1 MKTKL
6 PTPQK
11 LPSGM
16 YRCQVMVDG
25 KRVSVIDA
33 DADVCQAKA
42 VALRAGLIEQTVKP
56 KDHITLDEA
65 ISIYIDDRR
74 TVLSPSTIMGYKSVQ
89 KNRFKTLMKA
99 RIHDI
104 DKVAIQRAISSDA
117 QICSNK
123 TLKNAVGLV
132 AAVLSDYKE
141 INTKGL
147 KYPQKVKKE
156 HAYLDASQIVELIT
170 ACQGNIAEIPI
181 LLAVWLGLRRSE
193 IMGLRWESIDFT
205 EKKIKIEH
213 ALVPNEN
220 GEYVEKNELKNSSS
234 RRVLSCPDYI
244 LSKLESYQSN
254 ISRRKGRIFTMDPSV
269 IYNNL
274 KKISE
279 RAGIPFVGVH
289 GLRHTNASVMLSLG
303 IVDKVAM
310 KRGGWATDNTMK
322 SVYQHVFSSDKD
334 TADDMI
340 NAYFESMVDGAN
352 AKIAHEFAH
361 ADSFDQ

>member
-25 KRVSVIDA
+25 KRVSVLDA
-33 DADVCQAKA
+33 DPEVCQGKA
-42 VALRAGLIEQTVKP
+42 IALRTGLIEQTIKP
-56 KDHITLDEA
+56 KDHITLDDA
-65 ISIYIDDRR
+65 ITAYIDDRR
-74 TVLSPSTIMGYKSVQ
+74 TVLSPSTIMGYKGVQ
-89 KNRFKTLMKA
+89 KNRFKGLMKTKI
-99 RIHDI
+99 RDI
-104 DKVAIQRAISSDA
+104 DKAALQRAISNDA
-117 QICSNK
+117 KTCSNK
-123 TLKNAVGLV
+123 TLKNAIGLV
-132 AAVLSDYKE
+132 TAVLSDYKD

-170 ACQGNIAEIPI
+170 ACQGNVAEIPI

-193 IMGLRWESIDFT
+193 IMGLRWESIDFS
-205 EKKIKIEH
+205 EKKLKIEH
-213 ALVPNEN
+213 AVVPNED
-220 GEYVEKNELKNSSS
+220 GEYVEKSELKNSTS

-244 LSKLESYQSN
+244 LSKLEFYQPDVSK
-254 ISRRKGRIFTMDPSV
+254 RKGRVFTMDPSV

-279 RAGIPFVGVH
+279 RSGIPFVGVH

-322 SVYQHVFSSDKD
+322 SVYQHVFSSDRD

-340 NAYFESMVDGAN
+340 NAYFESMVNGADT
-352 AKIAHEFAH
+352 KIAHEIAH
-361 ADSFDQ
+361 DNGSTQ